1 VTTSGE
7 GETVAGLWTSHPL
20 IALLAHRAL
29 RIILCVVVLASACNA
44 APIPESQRYPAG
56 TPFRAQYRTIDG
68 TRLRLIDTGNG
79 TPVVLIHGF
88 GASMYGWRYQLPPL
102 VAAGYRVVVIDNR
115 GFGFSDKPAHGY
127 TNAAYAHL
135 VVSLLDSL
143 GIASAVLV
151 GHSMGGAI
159 AAEVALSYPDRV
171 RGMVLIDA
179 AGYGVRWPGVL
190 KLARWPQVG
199 AVVTR
204 FRARWITGRILRST
218 YADPSKVTE
227 ADVDQYYAPVPDPA
241 YGRALR
247 GVLREFRFD
256 SLGGRLGRVQAP
268 TLILW
273 GDADRWIPLRDGTRF
288 ARELPRSEFVVVART
303 GHDAADESPDQVNRL
318 LLDYLKEGLS
328 RIPENVA
335 WSSPSSQVL
344 RSSNP

>member
-1 VTTSGE
+1 MTAHRTLVC
-7 GETVAGLWTSHPL
+7 V
-20 IALLAHRAL
+20 ALL
-29 RIILCVVVLASACNA
+29 VSACRA
-44 APIPESQRYPAG
+44 APIPEAQRYPAG
-56 TPFRAQYRTIDG
+56 TAFRAQYRTVDG
-68 TRLRLIDTGNG
+68 TRLRLIDSGNG
-79 TPVVLIHGF
+79 TPVVFIHGF
-88 GASMYGWRYQLPPL
+88 GASIYGWRYQLPPT
-102 VAAGYRVVVIDNR
+102 VTAGYRVVAFDNR

-159 AAEVALSYPDRV
+159 AAEVALTYPDRV
-171 RGMVLIDA
+171 RGLVLIDA

-218 YADPSKVTE
+218 FADPSKVTE
-227 ADVDQYYAPVPDPA
+227 AEVDQYYAPVPDPA

-256 SLGGRLGRVQAP
+256 SLGGGRLGGVLAP

-288 ARELPRSEFVVVART
+288 ARELPRSEFVVVAHT
-303 GHDAADESPDQVNRL
+303 GHDAADESPEQVNRQL
-318 LLDYLKEGLS
+318 LGFLKEGLS

-335 WSSPSSQVL
+335 VAAPDEG
-344 RSSNP
+344 P

>member
-1 VTTSGE
+1 VT
-7 GETVAGLWTSHPL
+7 AP
-20 IALLAHRAL
+20 RAL
-29 RIILCVVVLASACNA
+29 FCVVLFAGACRA
-44 APIPESQRYPAG
+44 APIPESQHYPAG

-68 TRLRLIDTGNG
+68 TRLRMIDTGTG
-79 TPVVLIHGF
+79 TPVVFIHGF
-88 GASMYGWRYQLPPL
+88 GASMYGWRYQLPVV
-102 VAAGYRVVVIDNR
+102 VAAGYRAVVIDNR

-159 AAEVALSYPDRV
+159 AAEVALAHPDRV

-190 KLARWPQVG
+190 KVARWPFVG
-199 AVVTR
+199 AIATS
-204 FRARWITGRILRST
+204 FRSRWITGRILRST
-218 YADPSKVTE
+218 FADPSKVTE
-227 ADVDQYYAPVPDPA
+227 AEVDQYYAPVPDPA

-256 SLGGRLGRVQAP
+256 SLGGRLDRVQAP

-273 GDADRWIPLRDGTRF
+273 GDMDRWIPLRDGSRF
-288 ARELPRSEFVVVART
+288 ARELQRSELALLSHS
-303 GHDAADESPDQVNRL
+303 GHDAPEESPDQVNRY

-335 WSSPSSQVL
+335 VVAPSDN
-344 RSSNP
+344 RH

>member
-1 VTTSGE
+1 VLF
-7 GETVAGLWTSHPL
+7 AG
-20 IALLAHRAL
+20 
-29 RIILCVVVLASACNA
+29 ACRA

-68 TRLRLIDTGNG
+68 TRLRMIDTGRG
-79 TPVVLIHGF
+79 TPVVFIHGF
-88 GASMYGWRYQLPPL
+88 GASMYGWRYQLPVV

-127 TNAAYAHL
+127 TNAAYAKL
-135 VVSLLDSL
+135 IVSLLDSL

-159 AAEVALSYPDRV
+159 AAEVALAHPDRV

-190 KLARWPQVG
+190 KVARWPFVG
-199 AVVTR
+199 AIATS
-204 FRARWITGRILRST
+204 FRSRWFTGRVLRST
-218 YADPSKVTE
+218 FADPSKVAE
-227 ADVDQYYAPVPDPA
+227 ADVDQYYAPVPDPG

-256 SLGGRLGRVQAP
+256 SLGGRLAGVQAP

-273 GDADRWIPLRDGTRF
+273 GDQDRWIPLRDGSRF
-288 ARELPRSEFVVVART
+288 ARELQRSELALLSRS
-303 GHDAADESPDQVNRL
+303 GHDSPEESPDQVNRYL
-318 LLDYLKEGLS
+318 LAYLKDGLS

-335 WSSPSSQVL
+335 KH
-344 RSSNP
+344 

>member
-1 VTTSGE
+1 MT
-7 GETVAGLWTSHPL
+7 
-20 IALLAHRAL
+20 HRVL
-29 RIILCVVVLASACNA
+29 LCVVLVASACRA
-44 APIPESQRYPAG
+44 SPIPESQRYPAG

-68 TRLRLIDTGNG
+68 TRLRMIDTGHG
-79 TPVVLIHGF
+79 TPVVFIHGF
-88 GASMYGWRYQLPPL
+88 GASMYGWRYQLPLL
-102 VAAGYRVVVIDNR
+102 VTAGYRVVVFDNR

-127 TNAAYAHL
+127 SNSAYAHL

-159 AAEVALSYPDRV
+159 AAEVALTSPDRV
-171 RGMVLIDA
+171 RGLVLIDA

-204 FRARWITGRILRST
+204 FRARWITARILRST
-218 YADPSKVTE
+218 FADPGKVTE

-268 TLILW
+268 TLVLW

-288 ARELPRSEFVVVART
+288 AQELPRSEFVILRRT
-303 GHDAADESPDQVNRL
+303 GHDAAEESPDQVNPL
-318 LLDYLKEGLS
+318 VLAYLKEGLS

-335 WSSPSSQVL
+335 WSSRSSLHL

>member
-1 VTTSGE
+1 MT
-7 GETVAGLWTSHPL
+7 AP
-20 IALLAHRAL
+20 RAL
-29 RIILCVVVLASACNA
+29 FCIVLFAGACRA

-68 TRLRLIDTGNG
+68 TRVRMIDTGNG
-79 TPVVLIHGF
+79 TPVVFIHGF
-88 GASMYGWRYQLPPL
+88 GASMYGWRYQLPVI

-127 TNAAYAHL
+127 SNAAYAHL

-159 AAEVALSYPDRV
+159 AAEVALAHPDRV

-190 KLARWPQVG
+190 KVAHWPFVG
-199 AVVTR
+199 AIATS
-204 FRARWITGRILRST
+204 FRSRWVTGRILRST
-218 YADPSKVTE
+218 FADPSRVTE

-256 SLGGRLGRVQAP
+256 SLGGRLDRVQAP

-273 GDADRWIPLRDGTRF
+273 GDVDRWIPLRDGSRF
-288 ARELPRSEFVVVART
+288 ARELQRSELALLSHS
-303 GHDAADESPDQVNRL
+303 GHDAPEESPDQVNRYL
-318 LLDYLKEGLS
+318 LAYLKEGLS

-335 WSSPSSQVL
+335 VVAASEH
-344 RSSNP
+344 RH

>member
-1 VTTSGE
+1 VLF
-7 GETVAGLWTSHPL
+7 AG
-20 IALLAHRAL
+20 
-29 RIILCVVVLASACNA
+29 ACRA

-68 TRLRLIDTGNG
+68 TRLRMIDTGNG
-79 TPVVLIHGF
+79 TPVVFIHGF
-88 GASMYGWRYQLPPL
+88 GASMYGWRYQLPVV

-127 TNAAYAHL
+127 SNAAYAHL

-159 AAEVALSYPDRV
+159 AAEVALAHPDRV

-190 KLARWPQVG
+190 KVAHWPFVG
-199 AVVTR
+199 AIATS
-204 FRARWITGRILRST
+204 FRSRWVTGRILRST
-218 YADPSKVTE
+218 FADPSRVTE

-256 SLGGRLGRVQAP
+256 SLGGRLDRVQAP

-273 GDADRWIPLRDGTRF
+273 GDMDRWIPLRDGSRF
-288 ARELPRSEFVVVART
+288 ARELQRSELALLSHS
-303 GHDAADESPDQVNRL
+303 GHDAPEESPDQVNRYL
-318 LLDYLKEGLS
+318 LAYLKEGLS

-335 WSSPSSQVL
+335 VVAASEH
-344 RSSNP
+344 RH